1 MLNKVS
7 KRESKLTPEEL
18 RDRTEAFSQLR
29 AYLEKAAQ
37 AGGVPAYIDKHFPY
51 PPSHIRVDLQV
62 ITGKAGVPD
71 KEPVEDK
78 NGTV

>member
-7 KRESKLTPEEL
+7 ELESKLTPEEL
-18 RDRTEAFSQLR
+18 SDRIEAFSQLR
-29 AYLEKAAQ
+29 AYLERAAQ
-37 AGGVPAYIDKHFPY
+37 SGGVPAYIDKNFPY
-51 PPSHIRVDLQV
+51 PPQQIRVDLQV

-71 KEPVEDK
+71 KESVEDK